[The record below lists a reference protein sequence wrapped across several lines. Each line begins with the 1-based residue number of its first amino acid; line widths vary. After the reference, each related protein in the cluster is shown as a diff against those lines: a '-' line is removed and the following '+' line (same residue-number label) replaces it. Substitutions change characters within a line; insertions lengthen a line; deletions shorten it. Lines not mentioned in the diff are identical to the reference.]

1 MRNET
6 PVSAISFQ
14 RAWARFLVLSSPKV
28 DSVLITEGQTAYCIP
43 PGSNAPLLAPHP
55 LPVRTMRPLLTTVLL
70 TTVFSSFA
78 ATGLGLAAARGQET
92 SLTNEERAKLD
103 TFEGVTLD
111 KADKVFVAKDYPRA
125 LAEYDAFVVQFPESK
140 VTPYAILRKGRS
152 LQELQKRFEAI
163 KVYQE
168 VIDFFPDDVK
178 YAAAAQFR
186 IGQCHAE
193 NGDVEKAMKA
203 WLSLADDA
211 DYAKEPLGAAALNAL
226 ADNLIKQG
234 KADEGIKRFEQV
246 AINFRI
252 SSPDAARGA
261 IGRVVPYYIRT
272 KPDAEKLRD
281 FYVAAKTFEHGP
293 RDAGADAAT
302 DGLYWQRVRE
312 NIRTNAE
319 FTDLQKDQR
328 DGFYRYW
335 AGKMQG
341 QMPDDDDFQIELAN
355 YIRAYDRDDAAWAQ
369 RLDKQFNDRQKEGD
383 FGRVVRWIGA
393 FASKK
398 EKVEEYYQKLDF
410 AKMSNADIQNLVYT
424 LMENNRD
431 PERSKAAFAK
441 LRLAEM
447 PDDAKLGMLNW
458 FRDRWPLPG
467 SRDLA
472 LLSCQSFANA
482 DAGRMHALRY
492 IHWRC
497 HHHFRAEKDIPEG
510 LALAADMQKVPAHAK
525 ESFSIG
531 GNLLQWSGKYE
542 DAIKAYQQADSP
554 PQTLFWTAE
563 CLAKLGKLDPA
574 VSQLREVENFFKDSA
589 SDAALRTAYLYR
601 DAGIKEKYVR
611 TLRGVLKKYPKSGQ
625 SSEAHQRLEEMG
637 LPIGGGVDTDD

>member
-1 MRNET
+1 
-6 PVSAISFQ
+6 
-14 RAWARFLVLSSPKV
+14 
-28 DSVLITEGQTAYCIP
+28 
-43 PGSNAPLLAPHP
+43 
-55 LPVRTMRPLLTTVLL
+55 MRPPLTTVLT
-70 TTVFSSFA
+70 TTVFLAFA
-78 ATGLGLAAARGQET
+78 ASVLTLPAVLGQET
-92 SLTNEERAKLD
+92 GLTNEERAKLD

-111 KADKVFVAKDYPRA
+111 KADKVFAAKDYPRA
-125 LAEYDAFVVQFPESK
+125 LAEYDAFIVQFPESK

-178 YAAAAQFR
+178 YAAAAQYR
-186 IGQCHAE
+186 IGQSHAE

-203 WLSLADDA
+203 WLALADDA

-246 AINFRI
+246 AVDFRK
-252 SSPDAARGA
+252 SSPDAARNA
-261 IGRVVPYYIRT
+261 IARVVPHHIRT
-272 KPDAEKLRD
+272 KPDADKLRA
-281 FYVAAKTFEHGP
+281 FYVAAKTFEHNP
-293 RDAGADAAT
+293 RDAGEDTAT

-312 NIRTNAE
+312 AINNPATST

-328 DGFYRYW
+328 DAFYRYW

-341 QMPDDDDFQIELAN
+341 QMPTDDAFQIDLAGF
-355 YIRAYDRDDAAWAQ
+355 IRAYERDDAAWAQ
-369 RLDKQFNDRQKEGD
+369 RLDKQFADRQKDGD
-383 FGRVVRWIGA
+383 YDRVVRWIGA

-398 EKVEEYYQKLDF
+398 DKVEEYYQRLDF
-410 AKMSNADIQNLVYT
+410 SKMSNADIQNLVFT
-424 LMENNRD
+424 LLEANRD
-431 PERSKAAFAK
+431 PDRAKAAFDK
-441 LRLAEM
+441 LRVAEI
-447 PDDAKLGMLNW
+447 PDDAKAGMLNW
-458 FRDRWPLPG
+458 CRERWQLPG
-467 SRDLA
+467 SRDVA
-472 LLSCQSFANA
+472 LLACQSFANA
-482 DAGRMHALRY
+482 DAGKMQALRY
-492 IHWRC
+492 LHWRC
-497 HHHFRAEKDIPEG
+497 HPHHGHVRMEKDFPDG

-525 ESFSIG
+525 EAFSLG

-554 PQTLFWTAE
+554 PQTLLWTSE

-574 VSQLREVENFFKDSA
+574 VAQLREVENFFKDSA
-589 SDAALRTAYLYR
+589 SDAALRAAYLYR

-611 TLRGVLKKYPKSGQ
+611 CLRGVLKKYPKSGQ

>member
-1 MRNET
+1 MWQPRMI
-6 PVSAISFQ
+6 VVA
-14 RAWARFLVLSSPKV
+14 AA
-28 DSVLITEGQTAYCIP
+28 
-43 PGSNAPLLAPHP
+43 LA
-55 LPVRTMRPLLTTVLL
+55 
-70 TTVFSSFA
+70 
-78 ATGLGLAAARGQET
+78 LGLAAGHAVGQET
-92 SLTNEERAKLD
+92 GLTPEERSKLD

-111 KADKVFVAKDYPRA
+111 KADKVFAAKDYPRA
-125 LAEYDAFVVQFPESK
+125 LAEYDAFIVQFPESK

-168 VIDFFPDDVK
+168 VLDFFPDDVK

-186 IGQCHAE
+186 IGQCHSE

-203 WLSLADDA
+203 WLALADDA

-234 KADEGIKRFEQV
+234 KADDGIKRFEQV
-246 AINFRI
+246 AINFRT

-272 KPDAEKLRD
+272 KPDAEKLRE

-293 RDAGADAAT
+293 QEPAADAAT

-312 NIRTNAE
+312 AINNPSNNT

-328 DGFYRYW
+328 DAYYRYW

-341 QMPDDDDFQIELAN
+341 QMPTDDGFQIDLAN
-355 YIRAYDRDDAAWAQ
+355 YIRAYERDDAAWAQ
-369 RLDKQFNDRQKEGD
+369 RLDKQFADRQKEGD
-383 FGRVVRWIGA
+383 FGRVVRWISA

-424 LMENNRD
+424 LTETNRD
-431 PERSKAAFAK
+431 PERAKAAFAK
-441 LRLAEM
+441 LRMAEM
-447 PDDAKLGMLNW
+447 PDDAKGGMLNW

-472 LLSCQSFANA
+472 LLTCQSFTNA

-497 HHHFRAEKDIPEG
+497 LPWHGHVRAEKDFPEG
-510 LALAADMQKVPAHAK
+510 LALAADLQKVPTHAK
-525 ESFSIG
+525 EAFSIG
-531 GNLLQWSGKYE
+531 GNLLQWSGKFE

-554 PQTLFWTAE
+554 PQTLLWTSE
-563 CLAKLGKLDPA
+563 CLARLGKLDPA
-574 VSQLREVENFFKDSA
+574 VAQLREVENFFKDSA
-589 SDAALRTAYLYR
+589 PDAALRTAYLYR
-601 DAGIKEKYVR
+601 DAGIKDKYVR
-611 TLRGVLKKYPKSGQ
+611 SLRGVLKKYPKSGQ

-637 LPIGGGVDTDD
+637 LPIGGGVDADE

>member
-1 MRNET
+1 MLT
-6 PVSAISFQ
+6 
-14 RAWARFLVLSSPKV
+14 
-28 DSVLITEGQTAYCIP
+28 
-43 PGSNAPLLAPHP
+43 
-55 LPVRTMRPLLTTVLL
+55 VRTMRHLPSILRPSTRLLTVLGFVL
-70 TTVFSSFA
+70 
-78 ATGLGLAAARGQET
+78 ATAWPAFPTARGQET

-111 KADKVFVAKDYPRA
+111 KADKVFAAKDYPRA
-125 LAEYDAFVVQFPESK
+125 LAEYDAFIVQFPESK

-168 VIDFFPDDVK
+168 VLDFFPDDVK

-186 IGQCHAE
+186 IGQCHSE

-203 WLSLADDA
+203 WLALADDA

-226 ADNLIKQG
+226 ADNLLKQG
-234 KADEGIKRFEQV
+234 KGDEGIKRFEQV
-246 AINFRI
+246 AVNFRKT
-252 SSPDAARGA
+252 SPDSARNA
-261 IGRVVPYYIRT
+261 IARVVSYYIRT
-272 KPDAEKLRD
+272 KPDAEKLRA

-293 RDAGADAAT
+293 RDAGEDVAS
-302 DGLYWQRVRE
+302 DGLYWQRVRDAI
-312 NIRTNAE
+312 NNPANSE

-328 DGFYRYW
+328 DAFYRYW
-335 AGKMQG
+335 AGKMQS
-341 QMPDDDDFQIELAN
+341 QMPTDDSFQIDLAN

-369 RLDKQFNDRQKEGD
+369 RLDKQFADRQKEGD
-383 FGRVVRWIGA
+383 SGRVVRWIGA
-393 FASKK
+393 YAAKK

-410 AKMSNADIQNLVYT
+410 AKMSNADIQNLVFT
-424 LMENNRD
+424 LLETNRD
-431 PERSKAAFAK
+431 PERAKAAFAK
-441 LRLAEM
+441 LRPAEIQ
-447 PDDAKLGMLNW
+447 DDVKIGMLNW

-472 LLSCQSFANA
+472 LMACQSFTNT

-492 IHWRC
+492 LHWRC
-497 HHHFRAEKDIPEG
+497 HPHHGHVRSEKDFPEG
-510 LALAADMQKVPAHAK
+510 IALAADMQNVPAHAK
-525 ESFSIG
+525 ESYSLG

-554 PQTLFWTAE
+554 PQTLIWTAE

-574 VSQLREVENFFKDSA
+574 IAQLREVENFFKDSA
-589 SDAALRTAYLYR
+589 PDASLRTAYLYR

-637 LPIGGGVDTDD
+637 LPIGGGVDADE

>member
-1 MRNET
+1 MR
-6 PVSAISFQ
+6 
-14 RAWARFLVLSSPKV
+14 R
-28 DSVLITEGQTAYCIP
+28 
-43 PGSNAPLLAPHP
+43 
-55 LPVRTMRPLLTTVLL
+55 LLTTALL
-70 TTVFSSFA
+70 TTVFSA
-78 ATGLGLAAARGQET
+78 LAAVCLPLAPARGQET
-92 SLTNEERAKLD
+92 GLTNEERAKLD
-103 TFEGVTLD
+103 TFEGVTVD
-111 KADKVFVAKDYPRA
+111 KADKVFAARDFPRA
-125 LAEYDAFVVQFPESK
+125 LAEYDAFIVQFPESK

-168 VIDFFPDDVK
+168 VLDFFPDDVK

-186 IGQCHAE
+186 IGQCHSE

-203 WLSLADDA
+203 WLALADDA

-226 ADNLIKQG
+226 ADNLLKQG
-234 KADEGIKRFEQV
+234 KGDEGIKRFEQV
-246 AINFRI
+246 AVNFRKT
-252 SSPDAARGA
+252 SPDAARSA
-261 IGRVVPYYIRT
+261 IARVVPYYIRT
-272 KPDAEKLRD
+272 KPDAEKLRA
-281 FYVAAKTFEHGP
+281 FYVATKTFEHGP
-293 RDAGADAAT
+293 REAEEDAAS
-302 DGLYWQRVRE
+302 DGLYWQRVCDAI
-312 NIRTNAE
+312 NNPANNT

-328 DGFYRYW
+328 DAFYRYW

-341 QMPDDDDFQIELAN
+341 PMPADDGFQIDLAN

-369 RLDKQFNDRQKEGD
+369 RLDKQFADRQKEGD
-383 FGRVVRWIGA
+383 SGRVVRWIGA
-393 FASKK
+393 YASKK

-410 AKMSNADIQNLVYT
+410 AKMSNADIQKLVFT
-424 LMENNRD
+424 LLETNRD
-431 PERSKAAFAK
+431 PERAKAAFAK
-441 LRLAEM
+441 LRSAEIQ
-447 PDDAKLGMLNW
+447 DDVKIGMLNW

-472 LLSCQSFANA
+472 LMACQSFTNT

-492 IHWRC
+492 LHWRC
-497 HHHFRAEKDIPEG
+497 HPHHGHVRSEKDFPEG
-510 LALAADMQKVPAHAK
+510 LALAADMQNVPAHAK
-525 ESFSIG
+525 ESYSLG

-554 PQTLFWTAE
+554 PQTLIWTAE

-589 SDAALRTAYLYR
+589 PDASLRTAYLYR
-601 DAGIKEKYVR
+601 DAGIREKYVR

-637 LPIGGGVDTDD
+637 LPIGGGVDADE

>member
-1 MRNET
+1 MR
-6 PVSAISFQ
+6 
-14 RAWARFLVLSSPKV
+14 R
-28 DSVLITEGQTAYCIP
+28 
-43 PGSNAPLLAPHP
+43 
-55 LPVRTMRPLLTTVLL
+55 LLTTALL
-70 TTVFSSFA
+70 TTVFSALTAICLS
-78 ATGLGLAAARGQET
+78 LAPARGQET
-92 SLTNEERAKLD
+92 GLTNEERAKLD

-186 IGQCHAE
+186 IGQCHSE

-203 WLSLADDA
+203 WLALADDA

-246 AINFRI
+246 AINFRT

-261 IGRVVPYYIRT
+261 IGRVVPHSIRT
-272 KPDAEKLRD
+272 KPDAEKLRA
-281 FYVAAKTFEHGP
+281 FYVAAKTFEHNP
-293 RDAGADAAT
+293 RDAGNDAAT

-312 NIRTNAE
+312 AINNPSNNT

-341 QMPDDDDFQIELAN
+341 QMPADDSFQIDLAG
-355 YIRAYDRDDAAWAQ
+355 YIRAYERDDAAWAQ
-369 RLDKQFNDRQKEGD
+369 RLDKQFADRQKEGD
-383 FGRVVRWIGA
+383 YSRVVQWIGA
-393 FASKK
+393 FAPKR

-424 LMENNRD
+424 LLETNRD
-431 PERSKAAFAK
+431 PDRAKAAFAK
-441 LRLAEM
+441 LRTAEI
-447 PDDAKLGMLNW
+447 PDDTKAGMLNW
-458 FRDRWPLPG
+458 CQQRWQLPG
-467 SRDLA
+467 SRDVA
-472 LLSCQSFANA
+472 LLACQSFANA
-482 DAGRMHALRY
+482 DAGKMQALRY
-492 IHWRC
+492 LHWRC
-497 HHHFRAEKDIPEG
+497 HPHHHHVRMEKDFPEG
-510 LALAADMQKVPAHAK
+510 IALATDMQKVPAHAK
-525 ESFSIG
+525 EAFSIG

-542 DAIKAYQQADSP
+542 DAIPAYRQADSP
-554 PQTLFWTAE
+554 PQTLLWTAE

>member
-1 MRNET
+1 MLT
-6 PVSAISFQ
+6 
-14 RAWARFLVLSSPKV
+14 
-28 DSVLITEGQTAYCIP
+28 
-43 PGSNAPLLAPHP
+43 
-55 LPVRTMRPLLTTVLL
+55 VRTMRHLPSILLPSTRLLTVLWF
-70 TTVFSSFA
+70 V
-78 ATGLGLAAARGQET
+78 LAAAWPACPTARGQET

-111 KADKVFVAKDYPRA
+111 KADKVFAARDYPRA
-125 LAEYDAFVVQFPESK
+125 LAEYDAFIVQFPESK

-168 VIDFFPDDVK
+168 VLDFFPDDVK

-186 IGQCHAE
+186 IGQCHSE

-203 WLSLADDA
+203 WLALADDA

-226 ADNLIKQG
+226 ADNLLKQG
-234 KADEGIKRFEQV
+234 KGDEGIKRFEQV
-246 AINFRI
+246 AINFRN

-272 KPDAEKLRD
+272 KPDAEKLRA

-293 RDAGADAAT
+293 RDAGEDVAS
-302 DGLYWQRVRE
+302 DGLYWARVRDAI
-312 NIRTNAE
+312 NNPANST

-328 DGFYRYW
+328 DAFYRYW

-341 QMPDDDDFQIELAN
+341 PMPADDGFQIDLAN

-369 RLDKQFNDRQKEGD
+369 RLDKQFADRQKDGD
-383 FGRVVRWIGA
+383 SGRVVRWIGA
-393 FASKK
+393 YAAKK

-410 AKMSNADIQNLVYT
+410 AKMSNADIQNLVFT
-424 LMENNRD
+424 LLETNRD
-431 PERSKAAFAK
+431 PERAKAAFAK
-441 LRLAEM
+441 LRPAEIQ
-447 PDDAKLGMLNW
+447 DDVKIGMLNW

-472 LLSCQSFANA
+472 LMACQSFTNT

-492 IHWRC
+492 LHWRC
-497 HHHFRAEKDIPEG
+497 HPHHGHVRSEKDFPEG
-510 LALAADMQKVPAHAK
+510 IALAADMQNVPAHAK
-525 ESFSIG
+525 ESYSLG

-554 PQTLFWTAE
+554 PQTLLWTSE

-574 VSQLREVENFFKDSA
+574 VAQLREVENFFKDSA
-589 SDAALRTAYLYR
+589 PDAALRAAYLYR

-611 TLRGVLKKYPKSGQ
+611 SLRGVLKKYPKSGQ

-637 LPIGGGVDTDD
+637 LPIGGGVDADE

>member
-1 MRNET
+1 MRLLIL
-6 PVSAISFQ
+6 AL
-14 RAWARFLVLSSPKV
+14 FLSL
-28 DSVLITEGQTAYCIP
+28 
-43 PGSNAPLLAPHP
+43 
-55 LPVRTMRPLLTTVLL
+55 
-70 TTVFSSFA
+70 A
-78 ATGLGLAAARGQET
+78 ATGLPLATAHGRET
-92 SLTNEERAKLD
+92 ALTPDERSKLD
-103 TFEGVTLD
+103 TFEGVTID
-111 KADKVFVAKDYPRA
+111 KADKVFAGKDYRRS
-125 LAEYDAFVVQFPESK
+125 LAEYDAFIVQFPESK
-140 VTPYAILRKGRS
+140 AIPYAILQKGRS
-152 LQELQKRFEAI
+152 LQLLDKRFEAI

-168 VIDFFPDDVK
+168 VLDFFPDDVK
-178 YAAAAQFR
+178 YAAAAQYR
-186 IGQCHAE
+186 IGQSHAE

-203 WLSLADDA
+203 WLALADDA
-211 DYAKEPLGAAALNAL
+211 DYAKEPLGADALNAL

-246 AINFRI
+246 AVDFRK

-272 KPDAEKLRD
+272 KPDAEKLRA

-293 RDAGADAAT
+293 REPEADVAN
-302 DGLYWQRVRE
+302 DGLYWQRVRD
-312 NIRTNAE
+312 NIKAQSE

-328 DGFYRYW
+328 DAFYRYW

-341 QMPDDDDFQIELAN
+341 QMPTDDSFQIDLAN
-355 YIRAYDRDDAAWAQ
+355 YIRASDRDDAAWAQ
-369 RLDKQFNDRQKEGD
+369 RLDKQFADRQKDGD
-383 FGRVVRWIGA
+383 YARVVRWIGA
-393 FASKK
+393 FAPKK

-424 LMENNRD
+424 LLETNRD
-431 PERSKAAFAK
+431 ADRAKAAFEK
-441 LRLAEM
+441 LRMAEV
-447 PDDAKLGMLNW
+447 PDDAKMSMFNW

-472 LLSCQSFANA
+472 LRTCQSFANA
-482 DAGRMHALRY
+482 DAGRMQALRY
-492 IHWRC
+492 LHWRC
-497 HHHFRAEKDIPEG
+497 HPHHGHVRMEKDFPEG

-525 ESFSIG
+525 ESFSLG

-554 PQTLFWTAE
+554 PQTLLWTSE

-574 VSQLREVENFFKDSA
+574 VAQLREVENFFADA
-589 SDAALRTAYLYR
+589 APDAALRAAYLYR

-611 TLRGVLKKYPKSGQ
+611 SLRGVLKKFPKSGQ

-637 LPIGGGVDTDD
+637 LPIGGGVDAEE